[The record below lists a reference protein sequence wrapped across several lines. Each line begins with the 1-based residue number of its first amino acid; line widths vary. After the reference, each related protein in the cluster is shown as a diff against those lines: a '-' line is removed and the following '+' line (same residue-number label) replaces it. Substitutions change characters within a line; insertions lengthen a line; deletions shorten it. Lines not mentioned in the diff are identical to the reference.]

1 MLEHAKS
8 FDGLLSL
15 IPAKHYYGK
24 DNSEQWKKKKQTK
37 EQTAAAQRAKLDPD
51 SLKSAKDV
59 MDERARKRKLEKKVE
74 AVDEILVTDIALKEV
89 SKHVLKQKIS
99 SNAKKQKKIIADDGP
114 QLVADAHKHIKVPAD
129 PDLLRSRLAL
139 RIEALRAARKA
150 DGPDGRPARNR
161 QELLE
166 ARRKKEEL
174 RRAHK
179 KELRLKA
186 KADEE
191 AQRHS
196 AFISARSTDSSIESS
211 AADPIDNSLTF
222 SRVSFADG
230 QQMTDDLN
238 SFKAIPRKRGPQ
250 DIATSLL
257 VSEKKRQKLAGLDEK
272 KRIDIEE
279 KELWLNAKKRVH
291 GEKLRNNTTLLKK
304 TLKRKE
310 KAKKKSESEW
320 TERIEGVAKR
330 QALRQ
335 KKREENLKQRRE
347 SKAVK
352 GKGGAKKKSVK
363 SKKVKVKSRPGF
375 EGSFI
380 SGKRK

>member
-1 MLEHAKS
+1 MEKT
-8 FDGLLSL
+8 
-15 IPAKHYYGK
+15 I
-24 DNSEQWKKKKQTK
+24 EQWKKKKQTK

-347 SKAVK
+347 SKAIK